1 MYLENFIQSLRIRL
15 NRRRPERRARRTGK
29 QDIWSH
35 KTESEAKALQNQLS
49 VFNYNSKL
57 VRTVIKNGEP
67 WFLAKDICDILEIGN
82 PSQAISRLDL
92 DEKDTIILNEGI
104 GNPEKSIVSE
114 SGMYALV
121 LGSRKQ
127 EAENFKRWV
136 RKEVLPSIRK
146 HGAYMTPETIEKV
159 LLDPDTII
167 NIATQLKQERQLR
180 QQAEHQIEEQKQKVL
195 FADAVSASKT
205 SILVGELAKIL
216 KQNGIDIGQNRLFEW
231 LRKNNYLISRK
242 GTDYNMPT
250 QYSME
255 LGLFEV
261 KETTITHSDG
271 HISVSKTPK
280 ITGKGQQYFV
290 SKFLN
295 AAR

>member
-1 MYLENFIQSLRIRL
+1 M
-15 NRRRPERRARRTGK
+15 
-29 QDIWSH
+29 
-35 KTESEAKALQNQLS
+35 QNQLS

-290 SKFLN
+290 NKFLN